1 MRFAIQL
8 DRMFGRAEDGLMD
21 RLTEFSTPVSGS
33 YWYAPPEES
42 LVEFFG
48 TAPQCAN

>member
-1 MRFAIQL
+1 MIFAMQL

-33 YWYAPPEES
+33 YWFAPPAES
-42 LVEFFG
+42 LAALFG
-48 TAPQCAN
+48 PSAG